1 MCSIQLFS
9 RSTFSLS
16 VSNTGLTVVKV
27 VFEPT
32 EANFDFAVELAVRP
46 FVRPTSVDGARGRRR
61 IAGMSAA
68 RPIAACPTSRH
79 AAPRRQPPPHPHLS
93 YYTRAVL
100 HEVVLRGPFYSC
112 LAAGLKVAADE
123 NVGAAGCGVVCHG
136 HGHRHQCRRRR
147 RLHQHCLAQQP
158 IGILEALHQALW
170 FRVFPKSSQR

>member
-1 MCSIQLFS
+1 M
-9 RSTFSLS
+9 
-16 VSNTGLTVVKV
+16 KV

-61 IAGMSAA
+61 VAGMSAA
-68 RPIAACPTSRH
+68 RPIVACPTSRH

-112 LAAGLKVAADE
+112 LAAGLKAAAADE

-147 RLHQHCLAQQP
+147 RRLHQHQLARQP

-170 FRVFPKSSQR
+170 FRVFPKSIQR

>member
-16 VSNTGLTVVKV
+16 VSNTGLTAVKV

-46 FVRPTSVDGARGRRR
+46 FVRPTSVDGARGRRLV
-61 IAGMSAA
+61 AGMSAA
-68 RPIAACPTSRH
+68 RPNVACQ
-79 AAPRRQPPPHPHLS
+79 QPAPHPHLS

-112 LAAGLKVAADE
+112 LAAGLKAAADE

-147 RLHQHCLAQQP
+147 CRRLHQHRLAQQP
-158 IGILEALHQALW
+158 LGILEALHQALW
-170 FRVFPKSSQR
+170 FRVFPKSSQP

>member
-1 MCSIQLFS
+1 MNQLKQISTSQSSS
-9 RSTFSLS
+9 RSVRSS
-16 VSNTGLTVVKV
+16 VR
-27 VFEPT
+27 
-32 EANFDFAVELAVRP
+32 RP
-46 FVRPTSVDGARGRRR
+46 SMARAAGGALPACLPHGPLLPARRR
-61 IAGMSAA
+61 
-68 RPIAACPTSRH
+68 

-112 LAAGLKVAADE
+112 LAAGLKAAADE